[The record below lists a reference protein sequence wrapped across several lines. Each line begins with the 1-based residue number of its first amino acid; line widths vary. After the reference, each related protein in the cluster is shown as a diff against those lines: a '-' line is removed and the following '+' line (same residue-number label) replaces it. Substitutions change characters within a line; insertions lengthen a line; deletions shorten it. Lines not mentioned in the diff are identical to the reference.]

1 VSSIHVVPED
11 LHVSAAKV
19 DLHAEEL
26 QLGHTLANG
35 EIEGAQLGV
44 PAVVAVPLSVAVAKW
59 RADTS
64 VLFASLARHGEALRG
79 AAAGYI
85 GTDEGYAADIEAV
98 GDPVSTLDFGL

>member
-1 VSSIHVVPED
+1 MSSIHVVPED

-26 QLGHTLANG
+26 QLRHTLANG

-44 PAVVAVPLSVAVAKW
+44 PAVVAAALSAAVAKW

-85 GTDEGYAADIEAV
+85 GTDQGNAADIEAV
-98 GDPVSTLDFGL
+98 GDPVITLDFGL

>member
-11 LHVSAAKV
+11 LHVSPAK
-19 DLHAEEL
+19 
-26 QLGHTLANG
+26 G

-44 PAVVAVPLSVAVAKW
+44 PAVVAAALSAAVAKW

-64 VLFASLARHGEALRG
+64 VLFAGLARHGEALRG

-85 GTDEGYAADIEAV
+85 GTDEGNAADIEAV